1 MAEMTPMMKQYL
13 EMKERNPDS
22 ILFFRLGDFYE
33 MFNEDARLVSKELDL
48 TLTTRDRNKPP
59 EERTPMC
66 GVPYHSCDSYIA
78 RLIAKGYKV
87 AICEQTEDPATAKG
101 LVDRDIIRVITPGTV
116 IASSMLEE
124 GRNNFLCAVYADSTA
139 LGLCLCDISTGEVFA
154 TSFPSGEE
162 ALPHLENELG
172 RFHPA
177 EALLSDGAWNLEGLT
192 GFLREKLGCLCENG
206 GEGRF
211 RYDVS
216 RTQVE
221 GQFRAG
227 LDSLPEGDR
236 AAVQATGGLLSYL
249 YETQK
254 TDLSHIAVFTYYTAG
269 QFMELDLTARQT
281 LELTET
287 MRGKE
292 KKGSLLWV
300 LDKTRTAMGHRLIRG
315 WLERPLLSPVQ
326 IARRQQAVNDLVG
339 DIITR
344 EELALELREVTDLER
359 LIGRVVYGSAG
370 GRDLAALGSGLGRL
384 PRLRELL
391 EGCPSALLQSLREEL
406 DDLPQLRDLLQRA
419 LVDEPP
425 FSVRE
430 GKFIREGYSEEV
442 DRLRNVID
450 HGAELLADLEGRTKE
465 QTGIRNMK
473 VGYNKVFGYYIE
485 VAKSQTD
492 LVPQDWVRKQTT
504 VNAERYISQELK
516 ELEHTILSAQDKVV
530 ALEYQLFVELRE
542 EVCAHVAQIQAAAAA
557 VAQVDVLTSFAVV
570 AAANQYCM
578 PLVDSSSVLSITEGR
593 HPVVEKMLKNA
604 VFVPNDT
611 HMDDGDDLCAII
623 TGPNTA
629 GKSTYMRQVALIVLM
644 AQMGSFV
651 PARSAHIGVV
661 DRVFTRIG
669 ASDDLAAGQSTF
681 MVEMSEVAQL
691 LKNASRRSLLI
702 LDEIGRG
709 TSTYDGMAI
718 ARAVLEHCADRRR
731 LGAKTLFATHYHE
744 LTVLEGQI
752 AGVKNYNIAA
762 KKKKG
767 EVIFLRKIVRGGA
780 DQSYGI
786 EVAKLAGVPDRVVRR
801 AREILEELENGSA
814 PVGADVPIGPSS
826 HDEQISLGDLGGQTV
841 LNKLR
846 MTDVNILSPIEALN
860 LLAELK
866 QDLNG
871 G

>member
-485 VAKSQTD
+485 VAKSQTG
-492 LVPQDWVRKQTT
+492 LVPPDWARKQTT

-542 EVCAHVAQIQAAAAA
+542 EVCAHLAQIQAAAAA

-623 TGPNTA
+623 TGPNMA

-651 PARSAHIGVV
+651 PARSARIGIV

-669 ASDDLAAGQSTF
+669 ASDDLSAGQSTF
-681 MVEMSEVAQL
+681 MVEMTEVAEL
-691 LKNASRRSLLI
+691 LKNATAKSLLI

-709 TSTYDGMAI
+709 TSTYDGMSI
-718 ARAVLEHCADRRR
+718 ARAVLEFCADKKR

-744 LTVLEGQI
+744 LTALEGQI
-752 AGVKNYNIAA
+752 PGVKNYNIAA
-762 KKKKG
+762 KKKRDD
-767 EVIFLRKIVRGGA
+767 ILFLRKIVRGGA

-786 EVAKLAGVPDRVVRR
+786 EVAKLAGVPEPVLRR
-801 AREILEELENGSA
+801 ARKILEELEAGVPAAPAPAAVQPEEQVSLLDMGSA
-814 PVGADVPIGPSS
+814 QVSARLRDV
-826 HDEQISLGDLGGQTV
+826 
-841 LNKLR
+841 
-846 MTDVNILSPIEALN
+846 DVNVLTPIEAMN
-860 LLAELK
+860 LLYELK
-866 QDLNG
+866 QML
-871 G
+871 